1 MLKDFRVK
9 VKKWF
14 GFPNYLD
21 VNTFIEDIDLEKDL
35 AKKAPAKKV
44 AKKAPAKKAAKKVAK
59 KAPAKKTAVK
69 KK

>member
-1 MLKDFRVK
+1 MLKNFRAK
-9 VKKWF
+9 FKKWF

-21 VNTFIEDIDLEKDL
+21 IDTFIESIDVEKDL
-35 AKKAPAKKV
+35 LKKAPAKKV
-44 AKKAPAKKAAKKVAK
+44 AKKAPAKKVAK